1 MSFCTQAVVMTLEAL
16 STTVEEAMCRLLKS
30 LYSAII
36 ITPDMMERVSTSL
49 QNLVGVFQV
58 ERVR

>member
-1 MSFCTQAVVMTLEAL
+1 MTLEAL

-36 ITPDMMERVSTSL
+36 ITPDMMERVSTCHL
-49 QNLVGVFQV
+49 NLLGFFKV
-58 ERVR
+58 EMVTRADLK